1 MPANNIPVW
10 NIITNETLPRFIN
23 QSPFIITS
31 DRGFDKYF
39 KETGYQVG
47 ETINIRQR
55 RRSFPVQ
62 GRVANPN
69 AIQNPLIPLTISQE
83 WNDSIEYTGKEVALF
98 LEKEAIEFAER
109 EIAPMATGLANNI
122 ELFCAQQATLQI
134 NNIIG
139 DPSQN
144 LSSYSAI
151 DDAKRFLLQLG
162 VNLRKGCYIAT
173 SLIDAHT
180 LRSALNNQFNPV
192 INEEIDI
199 HGSLGNLAG
208 FDLYESALID
218 IHTNGPLGGTPIVS
232 ATTNSGDGVI
242 SISGFTPSTL
252 VLNAGDVIY
261 FAGVFSI
268 NPLTYNSTGNLM
280 QFVVTSPVTSD
291 ISGNAVIPIFPSI
304 ISDPSNTTRN
314 VTGAIPFSTPLQLYG
329 APNAVY
335 NVNIAYAPEAL
346 ILAVPPKPP
355 LYIVNYGQAT
365 DEETGVSLR
374 LGMAGDI
381 FNDVNLVRLDALY
394 GALWNAQYCVKIA
407 SLAT

>member
-98 LEKEAIEFAER
+98 LEKEAVEFAER

-122 ELFCAQQATLQI
+122 ESFCATQATLQI

-144 LSSYSAI
+144 LSSYAAI

-162 VNLRKGCYIAT
+162 VNLRRGCYIAT

-180 LRSALNNQFNPV
+180 LRSALNNQFNPI

-208 FDLYESALID
+208 FDLYESTLID
-218 IHTNGPLGGTPIVS
+218 VHTNGPLGGTPIVS
-232 ATTNSGDGVI
+232 ATTNSGDAVI
-242 SISGFTPSTL
+242 SISGFTASTL

-268 NPLTYNSTGNLM
+268 NPLTYQSTGNLM

-291 ISGNAVIPIFPSI
+291 VSGNAIIPIFPSI

-314 VTGAIPFSTPLQLYG
+314 VTGNILVSTPLQLYG
-329 APNAVY
+329 APNAKY

-381 FNDVNLVRLDALY
+381 FNDVNLVR
-394 GALWNAQYCVKIA
+394 
-407 SLAT
+407 

>member
-1 MPANNIPVW
+1 MPSNNIPVW

-23 QSPFIITS
+23 QSPFIITA
-31 DRGFDKYF
+31 DRKFEKKF
-39 KETGYQVG
+39 QETGYQVG

-98 LEKEAIEFAER
+98 MEKEAVQFAER
-109 EIAPMATGLANNI
+109 EISPMATGLANNI
-122 ELFCAQQATLQI
+122 ESFCATQATLQI

-144 LSSYSAI
+144 LSSFAAI
-151 DDAKRFLLQLG
+151 DDAKRFLSQMG
-162 VNLRKGCYIAT
+162 VNLREGCYIAT
-173 SLIDAHT
+173 SIVDAHT
-180 LRSALNNQFNPV
+180 LRSALNNQFNPI

-208 FDLYESALID
+208 FDLYESQVID
-218 IHTNGPLGGTPIVS
+218 VHTNGALGGTPILS
-232 ATTNSGDGVI
+232 ATTSSGDSVL
-242 SISGFTPSTL
+242 SISGFTPNTL
-252 VLNAGDVIY
+252 VLLAGDIIY

-268 NPLTYNSTGNLM
+268 NPLTYNSTRNLM
-280 QFVVTSPVTSD
+280 QFVVTSD
-291 ISGNAVIPIFPSI
+291 IAADGSGNAVIPIFPSI

-314 VTGAIPFSTPLQLYG
+314 VTGNIPVSTPLQLYG
-329 APNAVY
+329 APNAMY
-335 NVNIAYAPEAL
+335 NVNIAYVPEAL
-346 ILAVPPKPP
+346 ILVVPPKPP
-355 LYIVNYGQAT
+355 LYINNYGQAT

-394 GALWNAQYCVKIA
+394 GSLWNAPYAVKIA
-407 SLAT
+407 SLAS